1 MNTNMTD
8 EHIVKTFLSYSI
20 PCIVGMLLTSF
31 IIVVDGVFI
40 GYQIGENGLA
50 AINLT
55 LPVMYIL
62 LAVTILIGVGG
73 VTLAAQS
80 LGAEKKEEAGYYFS
94 FSLGAILLVDAIII
108 GILRLFFADVV
119 VLLGAAGDV
128 YGYVTD
134 FFGVILYFYIF
145 MMINMAF
152 SMFIRA
158 EGKPQLSLFFGL
170 AGNIL
175 NVILDYVFIIK
186 LDWGMCGAALASGIA
201 VLLPFLFGV
210 WYFLSKKSAFTLS
223 AFSINLAVFK
233 SMLLL
238 GLAEFIAQISI
249 SITTYIFNQV
259 LFASLGVN
267 GIAAF
272 TVIGYVMFVESM
284 ILTGIAV
291 GIHPLISFHFGAKN
305 ISFIFSMF
313 KTAAGAAFTLGVL
326 IFAAVFA
333 LSENIVGLFARDNQA
348 LIHIGSIGLKF
359 FSAAFIINGYNMM
372 AAAFFTSIG
381 EAKKAVLVSSLRSLI
396 LIIGFLAVLPGIIGD
411 AGIWLSTPLA
421 EAVTFGIAYL
431 MIIKSKMRLMG
442 NETRATVKQ

>member
-1 MNTNMTD
+1 VNTDKQD
-8 EHIVKTFLSYSI
+8 EHIIKIFLSYSI

-31 IIVVDGVFI
+31 IIVVDGLFI

-80 LGAEKKEEAGYYFS
+80 LGAEKREEASYYFS
-94 FSLGAILLVDAIII
+94 FSLGTILLVDAVII
-108 GILRLFFADVV
+108 GILRLFSADVV

-128 YGYVTD
+128 YGYVID

-145 MMINMAF
+145 MMMNMAF

-175 NVILDYVFIIK
+175 NVILDYVFIIN
-186 LDWGMCGAALASGIA
+186 LDLGMRGAALASGIA
-201 VLLPFLFGV
+201 VLLPFLFGA
-210 WYFLSKKSAFTLS
+210 WYFLSKKSVFTIS
-223 AFSINLAVFK
+223 VFDINFAVFK
-233 SMLLL
+233 NMLFL
-238 GLAEFIAQISI
+238 GSAEFIAQISI

-259 LFASLGVN
+259 LFERLGVN
-267 GIAAF
+267 GVAAF
-272 TVIGYVMFVESM
+272 TVIGYVMFVECM

-305 ISFIFSMF
+305 IGAIFRMF
-313 KTAAGAAFTLGVL
+313 KTAAVAAFIVGVL
-326 IFAAVFA
+326 VFAAVFT
-333 LSENIVGLFARDNQA
+333 LSGKIVAIFARDNQE
-348 LIHIGSIGLKF
+348 LIRIGSIGLRI

-381 EAKKAVLVSSLRSLI
+381 EAKKAVLISSLHSLI
-396 LIIGFLAVLPGIIGD
+396 LTVGFLAVLPNIIGD
-411 AGIWLSTPLA
+411 TGIWLTTPLA
-421 EAVTFGIAYL
+421 ETITFGLAYL
-431 MIIKSKMRLMG
+431 MVIRSKMKLTA
-442 NETRATVKQ
+442 NEIGATVY